1 MGGDPRQMM
10 EDAAED
16 KFPEG
21 LRILAVDEDS
31 VCLKVLE
38 DLLRG
43 CKYHPTTVMD
53 AKTALKMLR
62 AGKEVFDLVITDMC
76 MPDMDGFK
84 LLELI
89 RHEMDLPV
97 IMLSADCDK
106 KAVMKGIKHGACDY
120 LVKPVHINELKNIWQ
135 HVESRRNTEAIS
147 HISEDDDDDQ
157 RAQLGTAA
165 HSNDGANT
173 DENKESRQASTTQ
186 KKLRVGWTIELHTK
200 FMDAINQIGLYRA
213 TPKKILE
220 LMNVD
225 YLTRQNVSSHLQKYK
240 LYLKRVNP
248 NPLGDACV
256 RWNSFM
262 NIPESFMH
270 NHEHERWVVSLGGIA
285 SWSPNNYGVAGH
297 LGQHTNTQ
305 SSMYMSYLVPQMPN
319 MRRFSGLNEHIV
331 PFNMPSN
338 PSYIGMLNADSSVPM
353 AQPQFVYSDPITTLV
368 AGLSEQMSPFNIAS
382 DTGSV
387 GMMLNGKSAPGTG
400 RTSMAETDMVNYEGT
415 SSALSNHQ
423 TDGFVPLSQMHDVGD
438 VAGILHVQEGTMDEQ
453 ALSRQLNGINVLSS
467 GGISNLL
474 NEDFIGEDDVMDG

>member
-21 LRILAVDEDS
+21 LRVLAVDDDS

-62 AGKEVFDLVITDMC
+62 AGKEVFDLVITDVR

-89 RHEMDLPV
+89 RLEMDLPV

-106 KAVMKGIKHGACDY
+106 KAVMKGINHGACDY
-120 LVKPVHINELKNIWQ
+120 LVKPVHTNELKNIWQ

-147 HISEDDDDDQ
+147 HISGDDDDDQ
-157 RAQLGTAA
+157 RAQLRTVAQ
-165 HSNDGANT
+165 SNDGANT
-173 DENKESRQASTTQ
+173 DENKESTHASTTQ
-186 KKLRVGWTIELHTK
+186 KKPRVGWTIELHTK
-200 FMDAINQIGLYRA
+200 FMDVINQIGLYRA
-213 TPKKILE
+213 TPKRILE

-262 NIPESFMH
+262 NTPESFMH
-270 NHEHERWVVSLGGIA
+270 NHEHERWVVSSGGIA
-285 SWSPNNYGVAGH
+285 SWSPNNYGAASH

-305 SSMYMSYLVPQMPN
+305 S
-319 MRRFSGLNEHIV
+319 R
-331 PFNMPSN
+331 
-338 PSYIGMLNADSSVPM
+338 MLNANNSVPM
-353 AQPQFVYSDPITTLV
+353 ALPQFVYSDPITTLV
-368 AGLSEQMSPFNIAS
+368 AGLSEQMASFNIAS

-387 GMMLNGKSAPGTG
+387 GMMLNGKSAPGIG
-400 RTSMAETDMVNYEGT
+400 RTSVAETDMVNYERT

-423 TDGFVPLSQMHDVGD
+423 TDGFVALTQMHDVGD
-438 VAGILHVQEGTMDEQ
+438 ASGILHVQEGTMDQQ
-453 ALSRQLNGINVLSS
+453 ALSGQLNGINALSS
-467 GGISNLL
+467 GGISSLL
-474 NEDFIGEDDVMDG
+474 NEDFIREDAVMDG